1 MKEDNIEYVKKYLPK
16 DQNLEEA
23 LQRLENGEPPQYIV
37 GDVNFYGNT
46 IKVNKNVLIPRRE
59 TEELVEKTLDL
70 INKTFTK
77 DISILDIGT
86 GSGCIP
92 ITIKKILRNAKV
104 DAVDISNEALEVA
117 VDNSRLNNTN
127 INFFQSDIFSN
138 VKDKYD
144 VIISNPPYIREDEPI
159 MDIVKNNEPHIALYA
174 KDNGLYFYKQILK
187 EANNYLNKE
196 SIIAFEIGEE
206 QAEDIIKIAKEHFPN
221 SLIYKE
227 QDLARLDR
235 FIFILNK

>member
-92 ITIKKILRNAKV
+92 ITMKKILRNAKV

-174 KDNGLYFYKQILK
+174 EDNGLYFYKQILK

-206 QAEDIIKIAKEHFPN
+206 QAEDIINIAKEYFPN

-227 QDLARLDR
+227 QDLAHLDR
-235 FIFILNK
+235 FIFIINK

>member
-92 ITIKKILRNAKV
+92 ITMKKILRNAKV

-174 KDNGLYFYKQILK
+174 EDNGLYFYKQILK

-206 QAEDIIKIAKEHFPN
+206 QAEDIINIAKEYFPN

-227 QDLARLDR
+227 QDLTRLDR

>member
-92 ITIKKILRNAKV
+92 ITMKKILRNAKV

-174 KDNGLYFYKQILK
+174 EDNGLYFYKQILK

-206 QAEDIIKIAKEHFPN
+206 QAEDIINIAKEYFPN

-227 QDLARLDR
+227 QDLTHLDR

>member
-16 DQNLEEA
+16 DQDLDKA

-104 DAVDISNEALEVA
+104 DAIDISNEALEVA

-144 VIISNPPYIREDEPI
+144 VIISNPPYIRKDEAI

-174 KDNGLYFYKQILK
+174 EDYKQILK
-187 EANNYLNKE
+187 EANYYLNKE

-206 QAEDIIKIAKEHFPN
+206 QAEDIINIAKEYFPN

-227 QDLARLDR
+227 QDLTRLDR
-235 FIFILNK
+235 FIFVINK